1 MIPLSITPDLDKN
14 PWTDLQGK
22 NAEPGCGRIVRVGR
36 LTKGCGSGAST
47 VAIVIETKDGRKFI
61 AETTMA
67 LFLSAAR
74 AFKAVEDEMS
84 GDNAKN

>member
-1 MIPLSITPDLDKN
+1 MISLSITPDLDKA

-22 NAEPGCGRIVRVGR
+22 GAEPGCGRIIRVGR
-36 LTKGCGSGAST
+36 LTRGCVSGAST
-47 VAIVIETKDGRKFI
+47 VAVVIETQDGRKFI

-74 AFKAVEDEMS
+74 AFKAVEEEMS